1 MPRVKKLILVT
12 AEHHPTH
19 RLFKQVAA
27 ELGRELGVEVEERI
41 EDYVFLIQHGET
53 DEFGMAWV
61 PQLLAEL
68 DTGEVKPVLTK
79 MPFNER
85 LKSDP
90 ELGRREALE
99 RIRQLTGG

>member
-19 RLFKQVAA
+19 KLFKQVADG
-27 ELGRELGVEVEERI
+27 LSRELGVEVEERI
-41 EDYVFLIQHGET
+41 EDYVFLMEHGET
-53 DEFGMAWV
+53 DEYGMAWV

-68 DTGEVKPVLTK
+68 DNGDIKPVLTK
-79 MPFNER
+79 MPFNEQ

-90 ELGRREALE
+90 KLGKKEALE
-99 RIRQLTGG
+99 RIKEIASE